1 MNRRLPN
8 HDEDVLILRAKNGDH
23 CAYAELCERHSR
35 RVFMTALRMMKNR
48 EDAEDVVQDSLMKAF
63 VHLTA
68 FRGGAA
74 FATWLT
80 SIAINSALMVKRKR
94 SRRMEVQFDFP
105 RVMGGI
111 DESQVVDRSVSA
123 EERLHHS
130 QRDFLLRDAIQR
142 LPEGLRIPLELQLLR
157 DLSVG
162 EIAAHIGIS
171 EPAVKS
177 RLMRARLRLRDSIE
191 RRRRSDQRRS
201 AAAAGRFQLSSAT
214 GSAEAVN

>member
-1 MNRRLPN
+1 
-8 HDEDVLILRAKNGDH
+8 
-23 CAYAELCERHSR
+23 
-35 RVFMTALRMMKNR
+35 
-48 EDAEDVVQDSLMKAF
+48 
-63 VHLTA
+63 
-68 FRGGAA
+68 
-74 FATWLT
+74 
-80 SIAINSALMVKRKR
+80 
-94 SRRMEVQFDFP
+94 MEVQFDFP

-171 EPAVKS
+171 VPAVKS
-177 RLMRARLRLRDSIE
+177 RLLRARLRLRDSIE
-191 RRRRSDQRRS
+191 QRRRFDQRRS
-201 AAAAGRFQLSSAT
+201 AAAAGRFQMSSAA